1 MGRFFDSRVMAD
13 DGLLTIWLATA
24 EALEVKVVMRK
35 TWMTWKAKY
44 HVWHCCSTSETVTA
58 PASFAKTIRVSKKF
72 G

>member
-1 MGRFFDSRVMAD
+1 MEALGRFFDNRVIAE

-44 HVWHCCSTSETVTA
+44 HV
-58 PASFAKTIRVSKKF
+58 
-72 G
+72 